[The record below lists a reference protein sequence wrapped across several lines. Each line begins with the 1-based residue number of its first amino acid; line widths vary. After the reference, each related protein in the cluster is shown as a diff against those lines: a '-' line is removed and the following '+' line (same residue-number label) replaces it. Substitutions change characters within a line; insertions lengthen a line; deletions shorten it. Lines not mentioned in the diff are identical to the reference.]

1 MPGASPTNLLD
12 DNVEKTAIPDRS
24 NITWPDSWGRPR
36 PTGRDRRE
44 AERVMAYWQG
54 KLQELGV
61 DATIAALDL
70 GSMNSSDWSN
80 RFLIAVDPAIEKSA
94 LLLYGPKF
102 AQLLNLPAQPRM
114 DRPMTRQLPRRYVDI
129 FLRGCA
135 EAAKTREAVRL
146 EGEIKRA
153 DDRIEQYRIIFI
165 PVRVRP
171 DSLTC
176 LAFGAFSN
184 RIVERE

>member
-1 MPGASPTNLLD
+1 MNEFVKDSA
-12 DNVEKTAIPDRS
+12 EKTAIADPS
-24 NITWPDSWGRPR
+24 NISWPDPWSTPE

-44 AERVMAYWQG
+44 AERVMAYWQS

-70 GSMNSSDWSN
+70 GSMTSSDWSN

-102 AQLLNLPAQPRM
+102 AQLLNLPGQPRM
-114 DRPMTRQLPRRYVDI
+114 DRPMMRQLPRRYADI

-135 EAAKTREAVRL
+135 EAQKLMEPVRL
-146 EGEIKRA
+146 EGEVERA
-153 DDRIEQYRIIFI
+153 DDRIEQYRVIFI

-171 DSLTC
+171 NSLTC

-184 RIVERE
+184 RIVEPG

>member
-1 MPGASPTNLLD
+1 
-12 DNVEKTAIPDRS
+12 
-24 NITWPDSWGRPR
+24 
-36 PTGRDRRE
+36 
-44 AERVMAYWQG
+44 MAYWQT

-70 GSMNSSDWSN
+70 GSMNTSDWSN

-94 LLLYGPKF
+94 LLLYGSNF

-114 DRPMTRQLPRRYVDI
+114 DRPMKRQLPRRYADV

-135 EAAKTREAVRL
+135 EAEKLMEPVRL
-146 EGEIKRA
+146 KGEVERA
-153 DDRIEQYRIIFI
+153 DDRIEQYRAIFI

-171 DSLTC
+171 NSLTS

-184 RIVERE
+184 RIVEPGIAG